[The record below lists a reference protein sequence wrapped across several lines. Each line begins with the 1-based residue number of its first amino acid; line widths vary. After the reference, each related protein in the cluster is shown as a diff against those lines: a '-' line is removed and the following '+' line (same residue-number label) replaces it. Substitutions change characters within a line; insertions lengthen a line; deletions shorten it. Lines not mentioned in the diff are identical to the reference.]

1 MVDTYLQ
8 SLLEAAAA
16 GEPLASDPSRL
27 AAALE
32 AQRDA
37 EREQAETLALFD
49 SAPVGIVR
57 VDSLGRCIEANATA
71 EELVGYSSA
80 ELRELTLRE
89 LIHPDHLQEQ
99 LALHRELLAGERTSY
114 EIDKRYVRRD
124 GHELWAHTRT
134 TLVAGG
140 DGEEPTT
147 IVVVQDI
154 SEQKLAERALH
165 EGRER
170 LARIAETQ
178 RDIAAAGTD
187 LTSVMELIGE
197 RAMALTGADGAMVNL
212 IEGDQLFIGAA
223 VGITAPL
230 LGKRRPIEGTVVQ
243 HALAAGDTI
252 LIEDTETDPRINREL
267 QAQMGD
273 LSLIC
278 VPLFQ
283 SGRAVAAINVLSTS
297 EERLGEQDRQMLEL
311 VAVVLAAAISRA
323 AEYEAKREQL
333 EALARF
339 EATFEGALTGMIL
352 TDLDG
357 RISEANPAIQ
367 AMLGYGADELAGRL
381 ISDFLHPEDRE
392 AARSS
397 YLEMF
402 AQAADSTGLGHRFVR
417 RDGEFLWANASVAVL
432 DGAEGEKAFAIAMV
446 QDVTL
451 RKQAEDALRAQSD
464 LNEYQALHDPLTGL
478 ANRRLLRDRIDR
490 TLALARRTNSDAAV
504 LVLDVDGFKE
514 INDSLDHAAGDALLV
529 ELGKRLEGV
538 LRDAD
543 TVARMG
549 GDEFGILLPN
559 PGDASDVLRT
569 VGRVRTAIE
578 EPVMVQGLPLV
589 VEASIGIALYP
600 EDGDDV
606 DTLLQRA
613 DVAMYHAKES
623 NADWAFARDTE
634 ARSDPGRLTLVG
646 ELRRALEHDELT
658 LYYQPKALLAD
669 GEVNAVE
676 ALVRWNHPTRGLV
689 LPEDFIPI
697 APADGHH
704 QAADNVRARRG
715 AARVPPV
722 AGRGPATVR
731 LRQPLHAQPPR
742 RGVPGSAY
750 RSCWIA
756 GTSIPPCSRSRSPR
770 RRSSPTP
777 PAPSRS
783 SRACRR
789 WVYASRSTTSAP
801 VTRPWP
807 TSSDCRSRRSR
818 SIAPSS

>member
-1 MVDTYLQ
+1 M
-8 SLLEAAAA
+8 SLSQAIRRGWRPRWKRSATRNA
-16 GEPLASDPSRL
+16 SRL
-27 AAALE
+27 
-32 AQRDA
+32 R
-37 EREQAETLALFD
+37 RCALFD

-57 VDSLGRCIEANATA
+57 VDSLGRCLEANATA
-71 EELVGYSSA
+71 EELVGYSAA

-99 LALHRELLAGERTSY
+99 LALHRELMAGERTSY

-124 GHELWAHTRT
+124 GRELWAHTRT

-140 DGEEPTT
+140 DGEEPTA

-252 LIEDTETDPRINREL
+252 LIEDTETDPRINRAL

-283 SGRAVAAINVLSTS
+283 SGQAVAAINVLSTS

-367 AMLGYGADELAGRL
+367 DDARL
-381 ISDFLHPEDRE
+381 R
-392 AARSS
+392 
-397 YLEMF
+397 
-402 AQAADSTGLGHRFVR
+402 G
-417 RDGEFLWANASVAVL
+417 
-432 DGAEGEKAFAIAMV
+432 
-446 QDVTL
+446 
-451 RKQAEDALRAQSD
+451 
-464 LNEYQALHDPLTGL
+464 
-478 ANRRLLRDRIDR
+478 
-490 TLALARRTNSDAAV
+490 
-504 LVLDVDGFKE
+504 
-514 INDSLDHAAGDALLV
+514 
-529 ELGKRLEGV
+529 
-538 LRDAD
+538 
-543 TVARMG
+543 
-549 GDEFGILLPN
+549 
-559 PGDASDVLRT
+559 
-569 VGRVRTAIE
+569 
-578 EPVMVQGLPLV
+578 
-589 VEASIGIALYP
+589 
-600 EDGDDV
+600 
-606 DTLLQRA
+606 
-613 DVAMYHAKES
+613 
-623 NADWAFARDTE
+623 
-634 ARSDPGRLTLVG
+634 
-646 ELRRALEHDELT
+646 RRALRPPDIRLPAPRGPRGGPVELPRDVCPSGR
-658 LYYQPKALLAD
+658 L
-669 GEVNAVE
+669 
-676 ALVRWNHPTRGLV
+676 H
-689 LPEDFIPI
+689 
-697 APADGHH
+697 
-704 QAADNVRARRG
+704 RAR
-715 AARVPPV
+715 PP
-722 AGRGPATVR
+722 
-731 LRQPLHAQPPR
+731 LRPP
-742 RGVPGSAY
+742 
-750 RSCWIA
+750 
-756 GTSIPPCSRSRSPR
+756 
-770 RRSSPTP
+770 
-777 PAPSRS
+777 
-783 SRACRR
+783 
-789 WVYASRSTTSAP
+789 
-801 VTRPWP
+801 
-807 TSSDCRSRRSR
+807 
-818 SIAPSS
+818 